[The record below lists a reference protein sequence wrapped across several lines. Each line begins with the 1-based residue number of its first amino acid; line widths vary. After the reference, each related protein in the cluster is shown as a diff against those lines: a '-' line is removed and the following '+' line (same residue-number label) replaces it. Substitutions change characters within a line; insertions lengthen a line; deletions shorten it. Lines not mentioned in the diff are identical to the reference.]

1 MSASR
6 VRLRGPGLTVVGV
19 RARGVCLAVRL
30 RAGQGT
36 LLLYYI
42 SYRFWVHFLRGERG
56 AGP

>member
-6 VRLRGPGLTVVGV
+6 VRLRGPGLTVV
-19 RARGVCLAVRL
+19 GVCLAVRL

-42 SYRFWVHFLRGERG
+42 SYRVWVHFLRGERG